1 MQYHKEFRCDPPQDR
16 ACLRRVRNG
25 SSWKRVPSCA
35 SGVRLGTVARP
46 GEGRVP
52 TDPHVLD
59 AVGSQVTRYR
69 IRCILRPK
77 NSEFLH

>member
-1 MQYHKEFRCDPPQDR
+1 MQYHTEFRCDPPQDR
-16 ACLRRVRNG
+16 ACLRRVMQEWLELEARRG
-25 SSWKRVPSCA
+25 APWDSVQ
-35 SGVRLGTVARP
+35 LVARP

-52 TDPHVLD
+52 TDSHVLD

-69 IRCILRPK
+69 IRCIVRPK